1 MTASHMSSST
11 PTIPKGDGVCCP
23 CGFCPECRSNAKWDR
38 IFAKFEVK
46 DYGDVRG
53 ISRSPLSDL
62 LSGRSSEVLENKR
75 GRSRPERRLLRLG
88 ETGDCQI
95 AGLSVHG
102 SFYM

>member
-1 MTASHMSSST
+1 MRQLQTNWGPRPSAFTVTAPLPPLQPDT
-11 PTIPKGDGVCCP
+11 RCP

-62 LSGRSSEVLENKR
+62 
-75 GRSRPERRLLRLG
+75 
-88 ETGDCQI
+88 
-95 AGLSVHG
+95 
-102 SFYM
+102 